1 MKMIKRQRH
10 KGTEGRKDFLSVP
23 LCLCGLILLFSA
35 KLHAQPAPPSET
47 APQVYVHD
55 STEVMYKVALADR
68 MAHLGQWDTAA
79 NTLQEIIN
87 KNSDRVVPTQTDP
100 QGRPTQYAGA
110 GSVAQSR
117 LAGWPAEGLAVYRGK
132 FESTAA
138 GLLKHAGD
146 DPAALGR
153 IVDEYFVTSAA
164 KTAAGRLIDQCINA
178 GQFAQA
184 AWTGKKFLLR
194 YPHLDADRPG
204 FLFRTALADH
214 LQGDDAEAKKYLD
227 ELRTKFP
234 QSIGIVGGKDVLL
247 ADSLAELLKVAP
259 PVDQR
264 SANYWPT
271 FGGGESRDRIIASQ
285 MQPTGSPLLS
295 VNLSK
300 PSDSISFGE
309 SPSDQKIRQQQDHDA
324 GIWLNVWPVMDGER
338 IYFQDRDDIR
348 ARNIETGL
356 APRGWIDYSAGQPGG
371 ATGTSLAVTLS
382 GDSLFAI
389 TGQGRSENAM
399 PMGMMGLYP
408 DGAPKQLPPTQLI
421 CLDRA
426 TGNLRWSAGPADL
439 PEQGSLRALNFSS
452 CPLVT
457 DDNVYVLARGGRGG
471 QFDDC
476 YLVCFQQRT
485 GKFQWASYI
494 ASATLGNIAFGES
507 NGPTNN
513 ISHLSCMGE
522 RIFVQSNVGAVA
534 AVDAFSGNILW
545 LDVYSRRS
553 VMPNFGPRRFGGAGF
568 AQAKPWTF
576 NSPIVRNG
584 RVFVLPSDSENVL
597 VCDAF
602 TGREMQQL
610 NRSDFDQP
618 DTLLAVDGD
627 RLLFSSDD
635 KLWCV
640 NWQTYDADKF
650 SAGDQQSIIWEQ
662 DFRESPIQGR
672 SLVTQQVVYVP
683 TKRLYRID
691 MRTGKII
698 DTFPPLSQPLPTDG
712 PGNVLVTND
721 KLIFAGSDRIDV
733 YANPAAAIA
742 QLEAQEQVH
751 PDDAELL
758 LRHAALIFAG
768 GDVSAAIAKLD
779 QLRVS
784 PVASGNDLRQRI
796 FDLTMQ
802 WISHVESQ
810 SSVAQVEQL
819 GNLFDRAAAMAN
831 TAEQRANYCMARAQ
845 YAQDHKDW
853 ATVVAM
859 QQQIL
864 ADAAAREISIAQP
877 DGHTLPAGQ
886 IAQETIAA
894 MQQGGNEQFYAPY
907 QEQALTAIQKARQG
921 AQAAELLAVAQQY
934 PNSSVAGDALR
945 ESAAAYLAA
954 GNAAESAS
962 VFHELL
968 ITRAQPVDRRQIFQA
983 IANAALLTNSHLV
996 EAIAWL
1002 QRAGDQ
1008 PLQSPLRL
1016 PDGQLIQDV
1025 SSNQAALQLQAIS
1038 ERQEDDARPEFNW
1051 GSSSNPLEHQG
1062 PAIAGV
1068 EALLTPANSS
1078 APAERMIGWSAAD
1091 GLRLFAT
1098 DSGQMV
1104 AQNSDFAQEP
1114 FAAEWSF
1121 DRLLITDP
1129 YQLTLL
1135 RGDDAKEIWRI
1146 NLQSLPPIPA
1156 VAGTTAEQKIIAEQS
1171 AGQVNVPMAIA
1182 PNMIL
1187 IRGGVLRFGP
1197 GGWVPVSAPENA
1209 VPAEAR
1215 IIESHVAGNRAIF
1228 ATGDGRLIALHISDG
1243 SLAWQL
1249 RLGTDPIARM
1259 QANDFFAV
1267 AKIGRDAESKLVVVD
1282 LFTGRIVRS
1291 IASSEAAQPIN
1302 FSLSTDDQLIFT
1314 AAGQICRVD
1323 LDDRNFSD
1331 ISARSTPEDLPR
1343 FSGMNQPAQL
1353 LISHDRILA
1362 VSHTGALVQ
1371 NASLQTDA
1379 ILSTLGSGATPGATV
1394 QLTVAWPHLYIIGV
1408 NTLTACD
1415 LTNGG
1420 SEQWTVPPEVQI
1432 ADILIGRNKLLVR
1445 GQGGRLLVYSR
1456 ESTAHGESGRLEFDN
1471 GNSQPIRIE
1480 SWQAIAGG
1488 FCYLK
1493 KDHTLHI
1500 VRGE

>member
-1 MKMIKRQRH
+1 MIQPQRH
-10 KGTEGRKDFLSVP
+10 RGTEKRNIFFSVL
-23 LCLCGLILLFSA
+23 LCLCGLILLFSST
-35 KLHAQPAPPSET
+35 LHAQPAPPSES

-55 STEVMYKVALADR
+55 STEVMYKIALADR

-79 NTLQEIIN
+79 ATLQEIID
-87 KNSDRVVPTQTDP
+87 KSSDRVVPTQTDP

-110 GSVAQSR
+110 GWAAQSR
-117 LAGWPAEGLAVYRGK
+117 LAGWPTEGLAVYRGK
-132 FESTAA
+132 FEATAA
-138 GLLKHAGD
+138 GLLKRAGD

-164 KTAAGRLIDQCINA
+164 KTAAVRLIDQSIDA
-178 GQFAQA
+178 GQFAEA
-184 AWTGKKFLLR
+184 AWTGEKFLLL

-214 LQGDDAEAKKYLD
+214 LQGDDAEAKKYLE
-227 ELRTKFP
+227 ELKKQFP
-234 QSIGIVGGKDVLL
+234 QSVGMVAGKDVLL
-247 ADSLAELLKVAP
+247 ADSLGEWLKLP
-259 PVDQR
+259 PPMDQR
-264 SANYWPT
+264 SANFWPT
-271 FGGGESRDRIIASQ
+271 FCGGESRDRIIASQ

-309 SPSDQKIRQQQDHDA
+309 SPSDQKIRQQQDRDA
-324 GIWLNVWPVMDGER
+324 GMWLNVWPVVDGER
-338 IYFQDRDDIR
+338 IYFQDRDGIR
-348 ARNIETGL
+348 ARNVETGL
-356 APRGWIDYSAGQPGG
+356 APQGWSDYSAGPPGG
-371 ATGTSLAVTLS
+371 TTGTSLAITLS

-408 DGAPKQLPPTQLI
+408 GGAPNRPPPTRLV

-452 CPLVT
+452 CPLVANG
-457 DDNVYVLARGGRGG
+457 NVYVLARGGRGG

-513 ISHLSCMGE
+513 ISHLSCLGE

-534 AVDAFSGNILW
+534 AVDAFSGSILW
-545 LDVYSRRS
+545 LDVYARRS
-553 VMPNFGPRRFGGAGF
+553 ITPNFGPRRFGGGGF

-576 NSPIVRNG
+576 NATIVRNG
-584 RVFVLPSDSENVL
+584 RVFVLPSDSENLSVY
-597 VCDAF
+597 DAL
-602 TGREMQQL
+602 TGREMQHL
-610 NRSDFDQP
+610 NRSDFDEP

-640 NWQTYDADKF
+640 NWQTYDADQF
-650 SAGDQQSIIWEQ
+650 SASDQQSIIWEQ
-662 DFRESPIQGR
+662 DFRESPVQGR
-672 SLVTQQVVYVP
+672 PLVTQQIVYVP

-698 DTFPPLSQPLPTDG
+698 DTFPPLSQPLPNDG

-742 QLEAQEQVH
+742 QLEAQEQLH
-751 PDDAELL
+751 PDDVELL

-768 GDVSAAIAKLD
+768 GDVPAAMAKLD
-779 QLRVS
+779 QLRAL
-784 PVASGNDLRQRI
+784 PAASGNDLRQRI

-810 SSVAQVEQL
+810 SSAAEVEQL
-819 GNLFDRAAAMAN
+819 GNLFDRAAALAN
-831 TAEQRANYCMARAQ
+831 TPEQRAYYCMARAQ

-853 ATVVAM
+853 PTLVAM
-859 QQQIL
+859 EQEIL
-864 ADAAAREISIAQP
+864 ADAAAREIPIAQP
-877 DGHTLPAGQ
+877 DGRTLPAGQ
-886 IAQETIAA
+886 IAEETIAA

-907 QEQALTAIQKARQG
+907 QEQALAAMQKARQLG
-921 AQAAELLAVAQQY
+921 QAAELLAVAQRY

-954 GNAAESAS
+954 GNPGESAS

-968 ITRAQPVDRRQIFQA
+968 VARAQPVDREQIFQA
-983 IANAALLTNSHLV
+983 LANAALLANSHLT
-996 EAIAWL
+996 EAVAWL
-1002 QRAGDQ
+1002 QRAGNQ

-1025 SSNQAALQLQAIS
+1025 SCNQAALQLQTIS
-1038 ERQEDDARPEFNW
+1038 DRQEDDARPEFNW
-1051 GSSSNPLEHQG
+1051 DSSPNPLEHQG
-1062 PAIAGV
+1062 PTIAGV
-1068 EALLTPANSS
+1068 ETLLTPAHST
-1078 APAERMIGWSAAD
+1078 APAERIIAWSAAD

-1104 AQNSDFAQEP
+1104 AQNSDFAQAP
-1114 FAAEWSF
+1114 FAAEWSN

-1129 YQLTLL
+1129 HQLSLL
-1135 RGDDAKEIWRI
+1135 RGDDAKEIWRT

-1156 VAGTTAEQKIIAEQS
+1156 VAAAASEQRIIAEQS
-1171 AGQVNVPMAIA
+1171 AGQVINGPMQIA

-1187 IRGGVLRFGP
+1187 VRGGVLRFGP
-1197 GGWVPVSAPENA
+1197 GGWVPMSAPENA
-1209 VPAEAR
+1209 APAEAR

-1249 RLGTDPIARM
+1249 RLGNDPIARM

-1267 AKIGRDAESKLVVVD
+1267 VKIGRDTESKLVVVD

-1291 IASSEAAQPIN
+1291 IISSEAAQPIN
-1302 FSLSTDDQLIFT
+1302 FSLSTDDQLVFT

-1331 ISARSTPEDLPR
+1331 ISARSTPEEFPR

-1353 LISHDRILA
+1353 LINHDRILA
-1362 VSHTGALVQ
+1362 VNNAGALVQ
-1371 NASLQTDA
+1371 NASLQTEA
-1379 ILSTLGSGATPGATV
+1379 ILTILGSGATPGTTV
-1394 QLTVAWPHLYIIGV
+1394 QLTSAWPHLYITGV
-1408 NTLTACD
+1408 NTLTSCD
-1415 LTNGG
+1415 LANGG

-1432 ADILIGRNKLLVR
+1432 ADILVGRNKLLVR
-1445 GQGGRLLVYSR
+1445 GQGGRLLIYSR
-1456 ESTAHGESGRLEFDN
+1456 DPTAHGESGRLEFDN
-1471 GNSQPIRIE
+1471 GNSRPIRIE
-1480 SWQAIAGG
+1480 SWQPIAGG
-1488 FCYLK
+1488 FCFLT